1 MRMPGTM
8 TKAQALEWLAR
19 HGSTARCYPQEP
31 AAAYLG
37 LGTRR
42 FRQEV
47 AAGRLPQP
55 DRHGKRIVWDKVAL
69 DRHLDKKVDGVEPGT
84 HAQASTADDPI
95 MRSIHAAQSAAL
107 CSGDPH

>member
-37 LGTRR
+37 LGTKR
-42 FRQEV
+42 FREEV

-69 DRHLDKKVDGVEPGT
+69 DRHMDRKVEGVEIGT
-84 HAQASTADDPI
+84 QPQGDDPI
-95 MRSIHAAQSAAL
+95 MRSIHAAQSAAIR
-107 CSGDPH
+107 SGDPL